1 MKNIITFIWLTI
13 VSTHNLVAQMPSFSW
28 AHAIGGTTNDNGRDV
43 TTDLNGNVFLVGS
56 LDISNP
62 KTFLIKYDAAGNV
75 LWSRNPSS
83 GNAFPSTVSTDGNNN
98 VIVCGTFTS
107 DSTTFGNFTLYR
119 NAIPGPSFADIFT
132 VKYDEAGNVIWA
144 NSVGGT
150 SSESGGVSTD
160 AAGNSYVVFNSLS
173 PSVTIG
179 GTTYTNTQAS
189 SDDSFLIKYD
199 PAGNTMWAK
208 HFTGPSSS
216 DVSDISTDNSGN
228 TYISGNFCV
237 SCTITIDTLTLT
249 GGSYLLKF
257 DSLGNIVWA
266 KTGTGGFIYAL
277 YADDNSNFSITGQY
291 YSDTITHGTQSWIN
305 SNPGIVSFGYYIAKF
320 DTSGNAIWI
329 KGDDVNSNLSGY
341 CTTIDNIG
349 NVYTLGSFSSTS
361 IMIGTNTYTNQGT
374 SSDIFIVKYDP
385 AGNIIWS
392 DAFGSNND
400 DMISGIA
407 VNANDDFFITGYFKG
422 PSITLGGI
430 PISNTGNNTYD
441 AFLGGIS
448 VASGIEVTENSNEDE
463 WMAYPNPVNEA
474 LTLKTTTSSMQ
485 SDYFILDAIG
495 RVALTGKTNGE
506 ETRVDVKS
514 LSPGIYILKTRSSLA
529 NNTIK
534 LVKE

>member
-1 MKNIITFIWLTI
+1 MKKLILITWLASISLTNI
-13 VSTHNLVAQMPSFSW
+13 SAQLPQFSW
-28 AHAIGGTTNDNGRDV
+28 AQSIGGTTNDNGRDV
-43 TTDLNGNVFLVGS
+43 TTDLNGNVLLAGTF
-56 LDISNP
+56 DISNP
-62 KTFLIKYDAAGNV
+62 KTFLIKYDASGNV

-107 DSTTFGNFTLYR
+107 DSTTFGNFTIYR
-119 NAIPGPSFADIFT
+119 NAIPGPGFADIFT

-150 SSESGGVSTD
+150 SSESGGVSAD

-189 SDDSFLIKYD
+189 SNDSYLIKYD
-199 PAGNTMWAK
+199 PAGNLMWAK

-237 SCTITIDTLTLT
+237 SCTITIDTLTLS

-257 DSLGNIVWA
+257 DSLGNVVWA
-266 KTGTGGFIYAL
+266 KTGTGGIIYAL
-277 YADDNSNFSITGQY
+277 YADDDDNFSITGQY
-291 YSDTITHGTQSWIN
+291 YSDTITYGSQSWIN

-320 DTSGNAIWI
+320 DTSGNANWI

-341 CTTIDNIG
+341 CTSIDHIG
-349 NVYTLGSFSSTS
+349 NVYTLGVFSSTS
-361 IMIGTNTYTNQGT
+361 ITIGTNTYTNQGT
-374 SSDIFIVKYDP
+374 VSDIFIVKYDN

-407 VNANDDFFITGYFKG
+407 VNANDDFYITGYFKG
-422 PSITLGGI
+422 PNLTLGGI
-430 PISNTGNNTYD
+430 PISNNGNNTYD

-448 VASGIEVTENSNEDE
+448 ASAGIATENHLDGISV
-463 WMAYPNPVNEA
+463 YPNPANETITIATPTAKVNSE
-474 LTLKTTTSSMQ
+474 
-485 SDYFILDAIG
+485 YFISDAVGKI
-495 RVALTGKTNGE
+495 VLTGKTTGE
-506 ETRVDVKS
+506 KTLVDLHS
-514 LSPGIYILKTRSSLA
+514 LSPGIYFLKTSSSRA
-529 NNTIK
+529 YNTVK